1 MQSQEIIKTQNANP
15 ELVKKGEDVLHAV
28 LERSATDPRFRQELL
43 TNPRQA
49 IGTHYGKDASSMPQ
63 NFNVKFIENT
73 AMATVVLPDFVDENA
88 ELSEEE
94 LESVA
99 GGTTPACAVAASV
112 LSVVASAIALSRAT
126 EKLYDAL
133 TS

>member
-1 MQSQEIIKTQNANP
+1 MKTQDIIRTQQAEP
-15 ELVKKGEDVLHAV
+15 GLVKKGEEVLQAV
-28 LERSATDPRFRQELL
+28 LERSATDATFRQELL
-43 TNPRQA
+43 ANPRQA
-49 IGTHYGKDASSMPQ
+49 IGSHFGKDADSMPQ

-73 AMATVVLPDFVDENA
+73 ANATVVLPDFVDEAA

-94 LESVA
+94 LETVA
-99 GGTTPACAVAASV
+99 GGTTPGCAVASVV

>member
-1 MQSQEIIKTQNANP
+1 MQAQEIVNTQNANP
-15 ELVKKGEDVLHAV
+15 QLVKKGEEVMQAV
-28 LERSATDPRFRQELL
+28 LERSATDPKFRKDLL
-43 TNPRQA
+43 TNPREA
-49 IGTHYGKDASSMPQ
+49 IATHFGKDAQSMPT
-63 NFNVKFIENT
+63 NFNVKFVENT
-73 AMATVVLPDFVDENA
+73 GSATVVLPDFVEETA

-99 GGTTPACAVAASV
+99 GGTTPACAVASAV

-133 TS
+133 TD